1 MENLLKAAV
10 DIGGTKITVSLSKR
24 SGILVKVYQPIKV
37 EGDNTAVPKQVDSLV
52 EFACD
57 KIRTKKDQIDAMG
70 ISTCSPFEKRRD
82 YLVIVSPNLC
92 GGLAKERGILPND
105 WTEIPLEEELSKT
118 FRNLRIGN
126 DCVTA
131 VVAERLFGAGRGED
145 NLVYV
150 TWSTGIGTGAY
161 VTGID
166 AETGKN
172 KVILLSG
179 KNRNAPHGGHIY
191 IAENGPLCG
200 CGNYGDLES
209 LTSGPAISREYG
221 AETKEVFSAYSQ
233 GDHKSIEVVERAAR
247 NFARGLASINILLDT
262 KVIVIG
268 GSVFMNNQEILLPL
282 IKEEFYRSFPTLSK
296 GVEIKPSELDK
307 YLGDIAALSLIMPD
321 DWVEEWQR
329 KKPWKYA
336 PEPFILED

>member
-1 MENLLKAAV
+1 METSYKAAI
-10 DIGGTKITVSLSKR
+10 DIGGTKVTTSLSNR

-37 EGDNTAVPKQVDSLV
+37 EGDNTAIPKQVDYLV
-52 EFACD
+52 EYACD
-57 KIRTKKDQIDAMG
+57 KIKIKKDAIDAMG
-70 ISTCSPFEKRRD
+70 ISTCSPFEKRGD

-92 GGLAKERGILPND
+92 GGLAKQRGILPND
-105 WTEIPLEEELSKT
+105 WTEIPLEEGLSKIY
-118 FRNLRIGN
+118 RNLKIGN

-145 NLVYV
+145 NLVYA

-161 VTGID
+161 VTGFD
-166 AETGKN
+166 AETGQN

-191 IAENGPLCG
+191 IAEDGPLCG
-200 CGNYGDLES
+200 CGNYGHLES
-209 LTSGPAISREYG
+209 LTSGLAISRDYG
-221 AETKEVFSAYSQ
+221 APTKDVFQAYSH
-233 GDHKSIEVVERAAR
+233 GDQKAKKVIERAAR

-282 IKEEFYRSFPTLSK
+282 VKDEFYRSFPTLSK
-296 GVEIKPSELDK
+296 EVEIRPSELEQ
-307 YLGDIAALSLIMPD
+307 YLGDIAALSLVMPH
-321 DWVEEWQR
+321 DWIEEWQQ
-329 KKPWKYA
+329 KKPWKSA
-336 PEPFILED
+336 PEPIMLKD